1 VFSLVIDAVSMSRT
15 IDYDSA
21 VPASRQVAGWLRE
34 DIEAGVYAPG
44 QRLPSIA
51 TLVQEYGIARDT
63 ALKAQRVL
71 ITEGL
76 AVNSPGMGLF
86 VADPLPAKGGSGS
99 APAGR

>member
-1 VFSLVIDAVSMSRT
+1 MDRT
-15 IDYDSA
+15 INYDSA

-34 DIEAGVYAPG
+34 DILAGVYRPG

-51 TLVQEYGIARDT
+51 TLVQDYGIARDT

-71 ITEGL
+71 IADGL

-86 VADPLPAKGGSGS
+86 VVNELPSGGEE
-99 APAGR
+99 